1 MLYSW
6 VKRAHCNLQNAAKK
20 MRNIRMKIKER
31 TVWVGITAFSMAII
45 ILLTFSPG
53 VLAGDRDVKAQQ
65 MLDLFY
71 EVFYFVQDNYVDEEK
86 VESNDLIEGALKG
99 MFEALEDPY
108 STYLTSEDMRPMN
121 DTTTGRFGGVGL
133 IISKVEKG
141 VQVVS
146 PIEDTPA
153 YKAGISAGDL
163 IIAVEGSSVVDS
175 TIDEVVNVLRGE
187 PDTAV
192 EVTILRG
199 KRLTFDVT
207 IIRAL
212 IEVPTVK
219 QAIIPGEIGYLR
231 IIQFTPLTP
240 FRVKE
245 ALAFFEENQYK
256 TLIVD
261 LRSNP
266 GGLLDSVVKI
276 SDMFISRGPIVSTR
290 SRVPSENHV
299 FTASRKDTIVDRDI
313 PVVVLIDRGSASASE
328 ILAGALKDTKRATLL
343 GEKSYGKGSVQ
354 QIRRIGDG
362 GFKLTMSRYYTPS
375 GATIDKVGIMP
386 DKEIKEPELTEEEE
400 ESFSRLLNEELVK
413 DFVSRND
420 QPEERSIASFI
431 KELRGADINLP
442 DRYIRKLIRIEVNRT
457 NNNPPVFDLEYDL
470 VLQEAVQMLK

>member
-1 MLYSW
+1 
-6 VKRAHCNLQNAAKK
+6 
-20 MRNIRMKIKER
+20 MKLKER
-31 TVWVGITAFSMAII
+31 TIWIGITAFSLAII
-45 ILLTFSPG
+45 ILLSFSTG
-53 VLAGDRDVKAQQ
+53 VLAGERDAESQT
-65 MLDLFY
+65 LLELFY
-71 EVFYFVQDNYVDEEK
+71 EVFYFIQDNYIDEENI
-86 VESNDLIEGALKG
+86 ESNNLIEGALKG
-99 MFEALEDPY
+99 LFEALDDPY

-163 IIAVEGSSVVDS
+163 IIAVEGASVVDS

-192 EVTILRG
+192 AVTIQRG
-199 KRLTFDVT
+199 KRLIFDVT

-219 QAIIPGEIGYLR
+219 QALIPEGIGYLR

-245 ALAFFEENQYK
+245 ALAFFEENKYK
-256 TLIVD
+256 GLIVD

-276 SDMFISRGPIVSTR
+276 GDMFISRGPIVSTR
-290 SRVPSENHV
+290 SRVVSENQV
-299 FTASRKDTIVDRDI
+299 FSASRKATIVDRDI

-386 DKEIKEPELTEEEE
+386 DREIKEPELTEEEE
-400 ESFSRLLNEELVK
+400 ESFSLILNDESVK
-413 DFVSRND
+413 NFVSRNN
-420 QPEERSIASFI
+420 QPGEIAIASFI
-431 KELRGADINLP
+431 EELRGVDIDLP
-442 DRYIRKLIRIEVNRT
+442 DRYIRRLIRIEVNRT
-457 NNNPPVFDLEYDL
+457 NNNPPVYDLEYDL
-470 VLQEAVQMLK
+470 VLQEAVQMLR

>member
-1 MLYSW
+1 
-6 VKRAHCNLQNAAKK
+6 
-20 MRNIRMKIKER
+20 MKLKER
-31 TVWVGITAFSMAII
+31 TIWIGITAFSLAII
-45 ILLTFSPG
+45 ILLSFSPG
-53 VLAGDRDVKAQQ
+53 ALAGERDSESQT
-65 MLDLFY
+65 LLELFY
-71 EVFYFVQDNYVDEEK
+71 EVFYFIQDNYVDEEK
-86 VESNDLIEGALKG
+86 LDSNNLIEGALQG
-99 MFEALEDPY
+99 MFEALDDPY
-108 STYLTSEDMRPMN
+108 STYLTSKDMRSMN

-163 IIAVEGSSVVDS
+163 IIAVEGASVVDS

-192 EVTILRG
+192 KVTILRG

-219 QAIIPGEIGYLR
+219 QALIPGGIGYLR

-256 TLIVD
+256 GLIVD

-290 SRVPSENHV
+290 SRVVSENQI
-299 FTASRKDTIVDRDI
+299 FPASRKATIVDRDI

-354 QIRRIGDG
+354 QIRKIGDG

-375 GATIDKVGIMP
+375 GVTIDKVGIMP

-413 DFVSRND
+413 DFVSRNN
-420 QPEERSIASFI
+420 QLGERAIASFI
-431 KELRGADINLP
+431 EELRGADIDLP

-457 NNNPPVFDLEYDL
+457 NNSPPVYDLEYDL
-470 VLQEAVQMLK
+470 VLREAVQMLK

>member
-1 MLYSW
+1 
-6 VKRAHCNLQNAAKK
+6 
-20 MRNIRMKIKER
+20 MKLKER
-31 TVWVGITAFSMAII
+31 TIWIGITAFSLAII
-45 ILLTFSPG
+45 ILLSFSTG
-53 VLAGDRDVKAQQ
+53 VLAGERDAESQT
-65 MLDLFY
+65 LLELFY
-71 EVFYFVQDNYVDEEK
+71 EVFYFIQDNYIDEEN
-86 VESNDLIEGALKG
+86 VESNNLIEGALKG
-99 MFEALEDPY
+99 LFEALDDPY

-163 IIAVEGSSVVDS
+163 IIAVEGASVVDS

-192 EVTILRG
+192 AVTIQRG
-199 KRLTFDVT
+199 KRLIFDVT

-219 QAIIPGEIGYLR
+219 QALIPEGIGYLR

-245 ALAFFEENQYK
+245 ALAFFEENKYK
-256 TLIVD
+256 GLIVD

-276 SDMFISRGPIVSTR
+276 GDMFISRGPIVSTR
-290 SRVPSENHV
+290 SRVVSENQV
-299 FTASRKDTIVDRDI
+299 FSASRKATIVDRDI

-400 ESFSRLLNEELVK
+400 ESFSLILNDESVK
-413 DFVSRND
+413 NFVSRNN
-420 QPEERSIASFI
+420 QPGEIAIASFI
-431 KELRGADINLP
+431 EELRGVDIDLP
-442 DRYIRKLIRIEVNRT
+442 DRYIRRLIRIEVNRT
-457 NNNPPVFDLEYDL
+457 NNNPPVYDLEYDL
-470 VLQEAVQMLK
+470 VLQEAVQMLR

>member
-1 MLYSW
+1 
-6 VKRAHCNLQNAAKK
+6 
-20 MRNIRMKIKER
+20 MKLKER
-31 TVWVGITAFSMAII
+31 TIWIGITAFSLAII
-45 ILLTFSPG
+45 ILLSFSPG
-53 VLAGDRDVKAQQ
+53 VLAGERDAESQT
-65 MLDLFY
+65 LLELFY
-71 EVFYFVQDNYVDEEK
+71 EVFYFIQDNYVDEEK
-86 VESNDLIEGALKG
+86 VESNNLMEGALKG
-99 MFEALEDPY
+99 LFEALDDPY

-133 IISKVEKG
+133 IIVKVEKG

-163 IIAVEGSSVVDS
+163 IIAVEGASVVDS

-219 QAIIPGEIGYLR
+219 QALIPGGIGYLR

-256 TLIVD
+256 GLIVD

-276 SDMFISRGPIVSTR
+276 GDMFISQGPIVSTR
-290 SRVPSENHV
+290 SRVMSENQV
-299 FTASRKDTIVDRDI
+299 FPASRKATIVDRDI

-354 QIRRIGDG
+354 QIRKIGDG

-375 GATIDKVGIMP
+375 GVTIDKVGIMP

-400 ESFSRLLNEELVK
+400 DSFSRLLNEGLVK
-413 DFVSRND
+413 DFVDRNN
-420 QPEERSIASFI
+420 QPGERAIASFI
-431 KELRGADINLP
+431 EELRGVDINLP
-442 DRYIRKLIRIEVNRT
+442 DRYIRKLIRIDVNRT
-457 NNNPPVFDLEYDL
+457 NNNSPVYDLEYDL

>member
-1 MLYSW
+1 
-6 VKRAHCNLQNAAKK
+6 
-20 MRNIRMKIKER
+20 MKLKER
-31 TVWVGITAFSMAII
+31 TIWIGITAFSLAII
-45 ILLTFSPG
+45 ILLSFSPG
-53 VLAGDRDVKAQQ
+53 VLAGERDAESQT
-65 MLDLFY
+65 LLELFY
-71 EVFYFVQDNYVDEEK
+71 EIFYFIQDNYVDEKK
-86 VESNDLIEGALKG
+86 VESNNLIEGALKG
-99 MFEALEDPY
+99 MFEALDDPY
-108 STYLTSEDMRPMN
+108 STYLTSGDMRSMN

-153 YKAGISAGDL
+153 YKVGISAGDL
-163 IIAVEGSSVVDS
+163 IIAVEGASVVDS

-192 EVTILRG
+192 KVTIQRG
-199 KRLTFDVT
+199 KRLTFNVT

-219 QAIIPGEIGYLR
+219 QALIPGGIGYLR

-245 ALAFFEENQYK
+245 ALEFFEENQYQG
-256 TLIVD
+256 LIVD

-276 SDMFISRGPIVSTR
+276 GDMFISRGPIVSTR
-290 SRVPSENHV
+290 SRVMSENQV
-299 FTASRKDTIVDRDI
+299 FSASRKATIVDRDI

-354 QIRRIGDG
+354 QIRKIGDG
-362 GFKLTMSRYYTPS
+362 GFKLTMSRYYSPS

-400 ESFSRLLNEELVK
+400 DSFSRLLNEELVK
-413 DFVSRND
+413 DFVNRDN
-420 QPEERSIASFI
+420 QPGERAIASFI
-431 KELRGADINLP
+431 EELKSADIDLP
-442 DRYIRKLIRIEVNRT
+442 DRYVRRLIRIEVNRT
-457 NNNPPVFDLEYDL
+457 NNNPPVYDLEYDL
-470 VLQEAVQMLK
+470 VLREAVQMLK

>member
-1 MLYSW
+1 
-6 VKRAHCNLQNAAKK
+6 
-20 MRNIRMKIKER
+20 MKLKER
-31 TVWVGITAFSMAII
+31 TIWIGITAFSLAII
-45 ILLTFSPG
+45 ILLSFSTG
-53 VLAGDRDVKAQQ
+53 VLAGERDAESQT
-65 MLDLFY
+65 LLELFY
-71 EVFYFVQDNYVDEEK
+71 EVFYFIQDNYVDEEN
-86 VESNDLIEGALKG
+86 VESNNLIEGALKG
-99 MFEALEDPY
+99 LFEALDDPY

-121 DTTTGRFGGVGL
+121 DTTIGRFGGVGL

-163 IIAVEGSSVVDS
+163 IIAVEGASVVDS

-192 EVTILRG
+192 AVTIQRG
-199 KRLTFDVT
+199 KRLIFDVT

-219 QAIIPGEIGYLR
+219 QALIPEGIGYLR

-245 ALAFFEENQYK
+245 ALAFFEENKYK
-256 TLIVD
+256 GLIVD

-276 SDMFISRGPIVSTR
+276 GDMFISRGPIVSTR
-290 SRVPSENHV
+290 SRVVSENQV
-299 FTASRKDTIVDRDI
+299 FSASRKATIVDRNI

-386 DKEIKEPELTEEEE
+386 DREIKEPELTEEEE
-400 ESFSRLLNEELVK
+400 ESFSLILNDESVK
-413 DFVSRND
+413 NFVSRNN
-420 QPEERSIASFI
+420 QPGEIAIASFI
-431 KELRGADINLP
+431 EELRGVDIDLP
-442 DRYIRKLIRIEVNRT
+442 DRYIRRLIRIEVNRT
-457 NNNPPVFDLEYDL
+457 NNNPPVYDLEYDL
-470 VLQEAVQMLK
+470 VLQEAVQMLR